1 METKRILGGVALVAA
16 LVLSSCGGGGSMGS
30 KSALFGDIPDIYE
43 KRQTDFAEQFM
54 KIKDS
59 EDADKFAELFKNYE
73 ASLQEAEKEAQPL
86 ADKMVGKSVAYVV
99 GDSLPYQVVSD
110 ILVEKVYLPEVGLSL
125 SGNKQTRLR
134 VKFDVVVTGEV
145 DRGVYLYYWL
155 MDNDTPMDYGRTSAG
170 KCALGDTVRVD
181 MVVSA
186 PDVPASYQEK
196 CNALKFIT
204 KVAYDEAKKGIDE
217 RQKQWNE
224 EMKKK
229 LGVTEE

>member
-1 METKRILGGVALVAA
+1 MGERISTVF
-16 LVLSSCGGGGSMGS
+16 SN
-30 KSALFGDIPDIYE
+30 
-43 KRQTDFAEQFM
+43 
-54 KIKDS
+54 S

-73 ASLQEAEKEAQPL
+73 ASLQKAEKEAQPL

-134 VKFDVVVTGEV
+134 VKFEVVVTGEV
-145 DRGVYLYYWL
+145 DRGLYLYYWL

-186 PDVPASYQEK
+186 PDVPACRKRSIPTHSERLTPSSFTAK
-196 CNALKFIT
+196 MALKS
-204 KVAYDEAKKGIDE
+204 A
-217 RQKQWNE
+217 
-224 EMKKK
+224 
-229 LGVTEE
+229 